1 MEETKD
7 DHTMTEHVTLIVA
20 GGELSLPFFE
30 QQLQQ
35 YPKHTLIAAD
45 RGLEYCMSV
54 GREPDY
60 VIGDFDSLDEK
71 VREAFIA
78 KETNVKK
85 LNPIKDDTDT
95 EAALQW
101 AFAHTK
107 GDIYILGGIG
117 SRMDHVLGNLALLGQ
132 GFAHGREIFLLD
144 PHNRIRMVNHQ
155 CTIKKDEQYGQYVSV
170 ISFCGEAKGVSEQGV
185 FYPLNQASL
194 PPFTSLG
201 ISNEIVDE
209 EAVISVE
216 QGVLLVVE
224 SKD

>member
-7 DHTMTEHVTLIVA
+7 EHIMTEHVTLIVA

-78 KETNVKK
+78 KEMVQIAEPY
-85 LNPIKDDTDT
+85 LG
-95 EAALQW
+95 EAARDYSFTLPW
-101 AFAHTK
+101 RRMFEVEVTK
-107 GDIYILGGIG
+107 K
-117 SRMDHVLGNLALLGQ
+117 
-132 GFAHGREIFLLD
+132 E
-144 PHNRIRMVNHQ
+144 MVR
-155 CTIKKDEQYGQYVSV
+155 
-170 ISFCGEAKGVSEQGV
+170 
-185 FYPLNQASL
+185 
-194 PPFTSLG
+194 
-201 ISNEIVDE
+201 
-209 EAVISVE
+209 
-216 QGVLLVVE
+216 
-224 SKD
+224 